1 MGAEAGAAQSSLGA
15 PTPPPPAPPPPPPPV
30 ARGPKAARLK
40 RMVRLAAEL
49 LLLLGLLLLTLH
61 ITVLRGSGAAD
72 RQDAAASNVSG
83 SQLQVSEPPEGACA
97 VAQSRVAGK
106 VLSKSLVH
114 ARRRVLRST
123 KEHFCL
129 GNHA

>member
-1 MGAEAGAAQSSLGA
+1 M
-15 PTPPPPAPPPPPPPV
+15 
-30 ARGPKAARLK
+30 RLK

-72 RQDAAASNVSG
+72 RQDAASNVSG
-83 SQLQVSEPPEGACA
+83 SQLQVSEPPERACA
-97 VAQSRVAGK
+97 VARSRVAGK

-114 ARRRVLRST
+114 AKRWVLRST

-129 GNHA
+129 GNHV